1 MLIDF
6 FRKKIVEDDTE
17 VNAYDYD
24 LLGCYLAYEIAKS
37 DGEVSS
43 EEINLIKNELENI
56 YKNSEMNA
64 DDVFLD
70 IKKERDQSISFYELV
85 KEINSLFEK
94 DEKEFVIE
102 SLWKIAY
109 ADNFLDSN
117 EDTLIR
123 RIADMLGI
131 KSSKVLQL
139 KDKIKTSNQ

>member
-1 MLIDF
+1 
-6 FRKKIVEDDTE
+6 
-17 VNAYDYD
+17 
-24 LLGCYLAYEIAKS
+24 
-37 DGEVSS
+37 
-43 EEINLIKNELENI
+43 
-56 YKNSEMNA
+56 MNA

-131 KSSKVLQL
+131 KRSKVLQL
-139 KDKIKTSNQ
+139 KDKIKTSIQ